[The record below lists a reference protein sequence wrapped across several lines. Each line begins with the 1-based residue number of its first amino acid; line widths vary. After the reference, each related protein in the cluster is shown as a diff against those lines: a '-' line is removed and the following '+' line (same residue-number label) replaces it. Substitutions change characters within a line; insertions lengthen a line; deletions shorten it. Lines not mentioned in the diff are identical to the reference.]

1 MTRNKGRP
9 TSPHLSIYKPQI
21 SSVMSIM
28 HRITGAILF
37 ICILSL
43 SWIMILMLSNIMG
56 IYSLGCDFSKVF
68 YSMWFDIYL
77 GCFLFCLYYHFLN
90 GVRHLFWDI
99 GCGFEKSTM
108 HISGWAVILL
118 TVVMTILTMYLGLK

>member
-1 MTRNKGRP
+1 MIRNKSRP

-28 HRITGAILF
+28 HRITGAMLF
-37 ICILSL
+37 VFILSL
-43 SWIMILMLSNIMG
+43 SWLIILMLSNSVG
-56 IYSLGCDFSKVF
+56 IYSIGCDFSKLF
-68 YSMWFDIYL
+68 HSMWFNMYL

-99 GCGFEKSTM
+99 GYGFEKSTM
-108 HISGWAVILL
+108 HVSGWAVILL
-118 TVVMTILTMYLGLK
+118 TLVMTTFTMYLGLK